1 MLALA
6 VSNNTLLGVVLVL
19 VILALLLWL
28 IGRR

>member
-6 VSNNTLLGVVLVL
+6 VSNSTLLGVVLL
-19 VILALLLWL
+19 LLIFALLLWL

>member
-6 VSNNTLLGVVLVL
+6 VSNSTLLGIVLVL
-19 VILALLLWL
+19 LILALLLWL